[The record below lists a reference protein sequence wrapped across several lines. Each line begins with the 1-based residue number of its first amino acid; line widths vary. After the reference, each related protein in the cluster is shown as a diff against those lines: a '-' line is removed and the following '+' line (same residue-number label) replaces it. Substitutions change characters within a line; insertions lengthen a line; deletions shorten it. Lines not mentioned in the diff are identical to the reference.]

1 MGTGGSGG
9 AGKVTAAGAGA
20 GGVMAAGTHAVRS
33 VTDATFAVEV
43 LSSSLPVLVD
53 FTADWCPPCRMI
65 APVLDQVAAE
75 RGDELKVV
83 SLNVDENPETQA
95 AYGVLAMPTLMLFRG
110 GEPVRTLVGA
120 RPKRRLLNEL
130 ADVL

>member
-1 MGTGGSGG
+1 MPTTVPPTTTGD
-9 AGKVTAAGAGA
+9 TAAA
-20 GGVMAAGTHAVRS
+20 HAVQS
-33 VTDATFAVEV
+33 VTDATFAAEV
-43 LSSSLPVLVD
+43 LSSPLPVLVD

-65 APVLDQVAAE
+65 APVLAEVAAE

-95 AYGVLAMPTLMLFRG
+95 AYGVLAMPTLMLFRA